1 MSSYKALVLL
11 AIAAPALAGEGF
23 VVGTGI
29 ESDSSDGFAVAALG
43 EYAITETTW
52 LSGLIARNTVDQ
64 EGSTEIDSWLG
75 SVGLDHWF
83 EPVGMRVG
91 LSYWGDSD
99 SLDSTDYSGSLY
111 WRNKQFYISGEYEY
125 RDFDID
131 LPAVDF
137 LVARRASFDADGFGL
152 TTRFDITDDV
162 DLRLSGMDY
171 DYSIDLRLDDTQR
184 PLLELLVFSRLSL
197 INSLVD
203 YRASAS
209 LGVDFGDH
217 RVEFDVGKSKGEVDG
232 GETISTTLRFLNPIG
247 NRADIEFALGR
258 DDSDLYGDVT
268 FLSIFVFFYGGG

>member
-1 MSSYKALVLL
+1 MSSYKALALL
-11 AIAAPALAGEGF
+11 AFAAPAIAGEGF

-29 ESDSSDGFAVAALG
+29 ESDSSDGLAMAALG
-43 EYAITETTW
+43 EYAITEKTW
-52 LSGLIARNTVDQ
+52 LSGLVVRNTVDQ

-75 SVGLDHWF
+75 SVGFDHWF
-83 EPVGMRVG
+83 EPVGARVS

-99 SLDSTDYSGSLY
+99 SLDSTDYLGSLY
-111 WRNKQFYISGEYEY
+111 WRSEGFYFSGEYEY
-125 RDFDID
+125 RDFEID

-137 LVARRASFDADGFGL
+137 FAARRASFDADGIGL
-152 TTRFDITDDV
+152 TTRFDITDDL

-171 DYSIDLRLDDTQR
+171 DYSVDLSLDDNRR

-209 LGVDFGDH
+209 LGLDFGDH
-217 RVEFDVGKSKGEVDG
+217 RVELDVAKTKGEVDG
-232 GETISTTLRFLNPIG
+232 GETISTTLRFLNPLG
-247 NRADIEFALGR
+247 DTADIEFALGR

-268 FLSIFVFFYGGG
+268 FLSIFLFFYGGG